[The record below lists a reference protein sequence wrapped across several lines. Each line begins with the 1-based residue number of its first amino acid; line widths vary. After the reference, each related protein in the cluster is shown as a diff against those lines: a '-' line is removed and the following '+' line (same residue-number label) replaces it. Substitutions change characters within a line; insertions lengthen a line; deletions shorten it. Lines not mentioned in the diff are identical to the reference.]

1 MSAPSQAAADF
12 EPFVKRGEDGIATLH
27 LMVDGVHCGNCI
39 RRIERGLDGVP
50 GVVSARLNL
59 TTRRL
64 VVTWRESETDA
75 GALVGTLAR
84 LGYGARPFDP
94 DRLGADTARRE
105 RALLRA
111 MAVAGFAAA
120 NVMLLSISV
129 WAGERQGMGPATRDL
144 MHWLSA
150 LIALPA
156 IAYAGQPFFRSALG
170 ALMARRANMDVPIS
184 LAVLLAA
191 GASLV
196 QTVNGAPDAYFDSAV
211 TLLFFLLI
219 GRYLDSRAR
228 GKARSAAEHLMALG
242 AGTVTVIDASG
253 QAQARR
259 PDSVAPGEIVL
270 IAAGERVAVDGRLIA
285 GESEI
290 DTSLITGESLPRVA
304 APGETVFAG
313 TLNLAAP
320 IRIEVTAAGD
330 ETLLAE
336 IVRLMEAAEQGRA
349 KQVLLAEK
357 ITRIYVPAVHG
368 LAAAT
373 FIGWLAIMGVGWQA
387 ALMNA
392 VAVLVITCPCALAL
406 AVPVVQVIA
415 SGRLMRRG
423 ILVKSATALERIAT
437 VDTIVFDKTG
447 TLTEGRLELAGG
459 DYDADDLARAASL
472 AAASTHPLA
481 RALVH
486 AASGEGGK
494 IALAD
499 GVREQP
505 GQGLG
510 LDGEAGETRLGNRRW
525 CGVDR
530 EDDATEPEL
539 WLRRPGR
546 APVRFAFRDR
556 PRADAAEVIAFLRRA
571 GFRVELVSGDR
582 APAVAAAAEA
592 LGIETWRAEQT
603 PAGKCARLD
612 ALAASG
618 HRVLMVGDGLNDAP
632 ALAAAQASMSPA
644 SAADVSQT
652 AADIVFQGERLGP
665 LLDALAVA
673 HRADRLVRQN
683 FGLAFAYNAITVPL
697 AVFGMVTP
705 LVAAVSMSAS
715 SLIVTLN
722 ALRLNRGG
730 KR

>member
-1 MSAPSQAAADF
+1 MSAPSQAATEF
-12 EPFVKRGEDGIATLH
+12 EPFVKRGDGGIATLH

-39 RRIERGLDGVP
+39 RRIERGLAAVP

-59 TTRRL
+59 STRRL
-64 VVTWRESETDA
+64 VVTWKESETDA
-75 GALVGTLAR
+75 GVLVGTLAR

-105 RALLRA
+105 RDLLRA

-129 WAGERQGMGPATRDL
+129 WAGEHQGMGPATRDL
-144 MHWLSA
+144 MHWISA

-156 IAYAGQPFFRSALG
+156 IAYAGRPFFYSAIG
-170 ALMARRANMDVPIS
+170 ALRARRANMDVPIS

-191 GASLV
+191 GASLA
-196 QTVNGAPDAYFDSAV
+196 QTINGASEAYFDSAV

-242 AGTVTVIDASG
+242 AGTVTVIEPSG
-253 QAQARR
+253 QVQSRR
-259 PDSVAPGEIVL
+259 PDSVVPGEIVL
-270 IAAGERVAVDGRLIA
+270 VAAGERAAVDGRVIA

-290 DTSLITGESLPRVA
+290 DTSLITGESLPRAVT
-304 APGETVFAG
+304 PGETVFAG
-313 TLNLAAP
+313 TLNLSAP

-423 ILVKSATALERIAT
+423 ILVKSATALERIAA
-437 VDTIVFDKTG
+437 VDTVVFDKTG
-447 TLTEGRLELAGG
+447 TLTEGRPALAEG
-459 DYDADDLARAASL
+459 DYDADDLALAASL

-481 RALVH
+481 RALVR
-486 AASGEGGK
+486 AASESN
-494 IALAD
+494 IAVAPAD
-499 GVREQP
+499 GVREQA
-505 GQGLG
+505 GQGLS
-510 LDGEAGETRLGNRRW
+510 LEGEGGEIRLGNRRW
-525 CGVDR
+525 CGVER

-556 PRADAAEVIAFLRRA
+556 LRADAAQVVASLREA
-571 GFRVELVSGDR
+571 GFRIELISGDR
-582 APAVAAAAEA
+582 VPAVVAVAEA
-592 LGIETWRAEQT
+592 LGIDAWRAEQT
-603 PAGKCARLD
+603 PAGKCARLA
-612 ALAASG
+612 ALAAEG
-618 HRVLMVGDGLNDAP
+618 RRVLMVGDGLNDAP
-632 ALAAAQASMSPA
+632 ALAAAEASMSPA

-652 AADIVFQGERLGP
+652 AADVVFQGDRLEP
-665 LLDALAVA
+665 LLEALAVA

-697 AVFGMVTP
+697 AVLGLVTP
-705 LVAAVSMSAS
+705 LIAAVSMSAS
-715 SLIVTLN
+715 SLVVTLN
-722 ALRLNRGG
+722 ALRLNRE
-730 KR
+730 KRR